1 LSRRNKFQLEQRKL
15 GDETLCFQEMRILLF
30 CYEYPPIGGGGGIG
44 AQQYAE
50 AWAASGHQVTVV
62 TSRCPELSAK
72 ETVNEVE
79 VIRVLTIGRKDR
91 ATSSF
96 FSMFCYNVSGLVYVL
111 RRRREFKA
119 FDVINTHFSIP
130 TGPMAWAASKFLG
143 LPNVLTIIGGDIYDP
158 SKKSS
163 PHRSAF
169 FRFINHWIINSADR
183 VIAISSDTKKRAE
196 QYYRVQRPID
206 VINYGFKS
214 PVGTPGD
221 GPDFSFIPG
230 KFYLIAVGRLVERK
244 GFDVLIRSMKH
255 LPDDVHLLLIGDG
268 PLESV
273 LRTIISQTEL
283 TQRVHLLGYRK
294 REGIHSLLQRSNCY
308 VLSSMHEGLG
318 IVVQEAMYAG
328 LPVVATDNGGQIDL
342 VKNGRNGLLVKAG
355 DDKALAAAIQRIY
368 DDCELADRIKR
379 HNLDDI
385 QSLYIEHNSTLYI
398 DVFQELTGP
407 RELRRAGPCKKNE
420 AEPLGVGR

>member
-1 LSRRNKFQLEQRKL
+1 
-15 GDETLCFQEMRILLF
+15 MRILLL

-50 AWAASGHQVTVV
+50 EWVASGHDVTVL
-62 TSRCPELSAK
+62 TSRCPGLAAEQ
-72 ETVNEVE
+72 TVNGVM
-79 VIRVLTIGRKDR
+79 VKRILTIGRKDR

-96 FSMFCYNVSGLVYVL
+96 VSMFCYNVIGLL
-111 RRRREFKA
+111 HILLHRRKLKA

-130 TGPMAWAASKFLG
+130 TGPMAWAASKLLG

-169 FRFINHWIINSADR
+169 FRFINHWILNAADR

-196 QYYRVQRPID
+196 HYYRVQRPID
-206 VINYGFKS
+206 VINYGFKP
-214 PVGTPGD
+214 PVGAAGD
-221 GPDFSFIPG
+221 GTDFSFIPG

-244 GFDVLIRSMKH
+244 GFDVLIQSMKH

-273 LRTIISQTEL
+273 LRAIISQTGL
-283 TQRVHLLGYRK
+283 AQRVHLLGYRK
-294 REGIHSLLQRSNCY
+294 REAIHSLLQRSNCY

-318 IVVQEAMYAG
+318 IVVQEAMCAG
-328 LPVVATDNGGQIDL
+328 LPVVATDNGGQVDL
-342 VKNGRNGLLVKAG
+342 IKNGRNGLLVKAG
-355 DDKALAAAIQRIY
+355 DDKALAAAIHRIY
-368 DDCELADRIKR
+368 DDGELADRMKR
-379 HNLDDI
+379 HNLEDI

-398 DVFQELTGP
+398 DVFQKLIGP
-407 RELRRAGPCKKNE
+407 RELGRAGPCKKNE
-420 AEPLGVGR
+420 AEPVGVGR